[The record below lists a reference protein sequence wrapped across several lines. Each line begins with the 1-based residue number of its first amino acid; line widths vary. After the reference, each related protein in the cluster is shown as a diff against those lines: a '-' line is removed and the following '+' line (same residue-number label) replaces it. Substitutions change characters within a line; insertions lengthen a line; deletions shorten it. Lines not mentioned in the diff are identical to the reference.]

1 MLEWRE
7 GIEETRLLRLLEN
20 WELDKLLCWDDG
32 HDEFE
37 GISQIIPSILTGNSC
52 AKLRNGKINTIKKSK
67 WCGREEEKE
76 EPVMT
81 KVDFVGNVVILNV
94 I

>member
-37 GISQIIPSILTGNSC
+37 GNSQIIPFIFTGNSC
-52 AKLRNGKINTIKKSK
+52 AKLRNGKINIKKNK
-67 WCGREEEKE
+67 WCGRDQEQEEA
-76 EPVMT
+76 VMT
-81 KVDFVGNVVILNV
+81 VVDFVGSFVILNV
-94 I
+94 V